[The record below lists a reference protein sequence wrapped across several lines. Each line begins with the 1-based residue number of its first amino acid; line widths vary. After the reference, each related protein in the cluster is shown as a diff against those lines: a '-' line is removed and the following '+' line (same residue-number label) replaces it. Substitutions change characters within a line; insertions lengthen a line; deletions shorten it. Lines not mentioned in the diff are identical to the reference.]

1 MLPCCALEQSAAP
14 PLHTRYTPAT
24 HPLYVWPVKHLLHV
38 LRVGSVGTRLG
49 LGWDSV
55 GTRLGLGERPFKLMN
70 SAKFTQAHSVPRHA
84 ADDQRR
90 LSSRFDAG
98 KEVPAVAAAGEPMHQ
113 AGTAADQPAQAAY
126 RALVTGSQTGADR
139 AALRAARAAGIRT
152 MGIAPRGFK
161 TERGPE
167 PSLADDFGLQD
178 SAGGYAAADRA
189 NVHLCDALLA
199 FRYRVPKTG
208 RGCESTIHFARVGTY
223 EHVQLEWPPADTV
236 TQLLPADGSHTA
248 GVPVLVVWD
257 LAADNLHA
265 AQTAATA
272 FLRGMHRPM
281 VSGPCESTNPQAAGL
296 IETLLTAVFTSWQAE
311 PSVASSE

>member
-1 MLPCCALEQSAAP
+1 
-14 PLHTRYTPAT
+14 
-24 HPLYVWPVKHLLHV
+24 
-38 LRVGSVGTRLG
+38 
-49 LGWDSV
+49 
-55 GTRLGLGERPFKLMN
+55 MN